1 VRKLVVG
8 LAAAGLLL
16 AGCGGGNSTASSGST
31 PTSAAGGGAA
41 SSSAQAITASGKV
54 SVLYAGSLANLMEH
68 DLGPAF
74 GKDTGG
80 QFEGVGAGST
90 MLVSEIKGK
99 VKQGDVFIS
108 ASTDANKGLIGAAN
122 GNWETWY
129 ATFATAP
136 LVIGYNPNSKFANDI
151 KTKPWQQV
159 ITESGFRMGSTDPKL
174 DPKGKLAAQAL
185 TKEGLTTKAVQ
196 VFPEEQLVGRLQA
209 GQLDA
214 GFFYSSE
221 STELNIP
228 TIPLTSLKLKAT
240 YTVTV
245 LNNAPNSAGA
255 DAFVR
260 YLFSPAGV
268 TLLKK
273 HGLQLQPITV
283 TGDKTAVPADLD
295 TALGVK

>member
-1 VRKLVVG
+1 MRKLVVG
-8 LAAAGLLL
+8 LAAGALLL
-16 AGCGGGNSTASSGST
+16 AGCGGGSGGSASGST
-31 PTSAAGGGAA
+31 SPGASGSSSSPIKAGG
-41 SSSAQAITASGKV
+41 KV
-54 SVLYAGSLANLMEH
+54 EVLYAGSLANLMEH

-74 GKDTGG
+74 STASGAR
-80 QFEGVGAGST
+80 FEGTGAGST
-90 MLVSEIKGK
+90 MLVSEIKGR

-108 ASTDANKGLIGAAN
+108 ASTDANKALMGAAN

-151 KTKPWQQV
+151 RTKPWQQV

-185 TKEGLTTKAVQ
+185 GKVGLTSKAVQ

-214 GFFYSSE
+214 GFFYTSE

-228 TIPLTSLKLKAT
+228 TITLGSIKLKAT
-240 YTVTV
+240 YTATV
-245 LNNAPNSAGA
+245 LNDAPNAAGA
-255 DAFVR
+255 DAFIN
-260 YLFSPAGV
+260 YLVSGPGINY
-268 TLLKK
+268 LKK
-273 HGLQLQPITV
+273 HGLQLQPIKV
-283 TGDKTAVPADLD
+283 TGDRTAVPAALD
-295 TALGVK
+295 TAVGIK